1 MLGAIKH
8 GLHTL
13 TSAIASAL
21 GAKTFSQRVPVVVGT
36 TEVTP
41 GAVQVIEVD
50 ATMFPGAAGT
60 IAVGGPASTDD
71 GGYQAVVSAGFAV
84 LGTGVASTADYL
96 VGDGEIINRVDI
108 YDSAT
113 GEPVETPLGEQ
124 VFGLLQAQA
133 AVVDGDAIA
142 AAGVENLQ
150 ITFVYLPRANPAL
163 NNMQLFTMTAA
174 TLYRLG
180 FRSHRL
186 FYNAPYSALIVGG
199 DPIPDVITSVY
210 YIPTFAGVVPGDYPA
225 GSMLVAADTQEV
237 RAAQAASWLY
247 LRGVY
252 VALAGAAADTT
263 ITDDDGIEV
272 VEVTTGA
279 ADRTLVLPTAADNTT
294 RKITFIK
301 ADAGVGRVIIDG
313 EGGELINAGLT
324 QVIAAQYNT
333 LTVQC
338 NGTGWF
344 IV

>member
-50 ATMFPGAAGT
+50 ATMFPGGAGT
-60 IAVGGPASTDD
+60 IAVGGPASTTD
-71 GGYQAVVSAGFAV
+71 GGYEAAVSAGFAV
-84 LGTGVASTADYL
+84 LGTAVASATDYL
-96 VGDGEIINRVDI
+96 DVDSEVINRVDI
-108 YDSAT
+108 YDADT

-133 AVVDGDAIA
+133 AVADGDAIVA
-142 AAGVENLQ
+142 APNPENLQ
-150 ITFVYLPRANPAL
+150 VTFVYLPRANPAL
-163 NNMQLFTMTAA
+163 NNMQLFTLDAGVT
-174 TLYRLG
+174 YRLG
-180 FRSHRL
+180 FRRHRTL
-186 FYNAPYSALIVGG
+186 VNLSYSAMVVGG
-199 DPIPDVITSVY
+199 DPLPDVITSVY
-210 YIPTFAGVVPGDYPA
+210 YIPTFTGVNPANYPA

-237 RAAQAASWLY
+237 RVAQAATWRY
-247 LRGVY
+247 IRGGYHLVN
-252 VALAGAAADTT
+252 GADLNM
-263 ITDDDGIEV
+263 TDVDGHEV

-279 ADRTLVLPTAADNTT
+279 ADRTMNLPAAANNTN

-301 ADAGVGRVIIDG
+301 ADAGAGRVLVDG
-313 EGGELINAGLT
+313 NAAETISGALI
-324 QVIAAQYNT
+324 QPIAAQYNT
-333 LTVQC
+333 LSIQC